1 MSQYFP
7 KPFGRF
13 GGNNNVKVDLSNYAT
28 KADIKNISHVDTS
41 GFELKTNLA
50 SLKTGVGKLD
60 IDKLVAVPVD
70 LCKLSHKVKNDVVK
84 KTVYDQLVVKA
95 NNIDTSYFVL
105 KTNYQTDKIELEK
118 KIPDTSG
125 LVKYRMLVISL
136 RKQII
141 TQKLLK
147 LKINLLTIIMI
158 NILLLRV

>member
-1 MSQYFP
+1 M
-7 KPFGRF
+7 
-13 GGNNNVKVDLSNYAT
+13 L
-28 KADIKNISHVDTS
+28 
-41 GFELKTNLA
+41 L
-50 SLKTGVGKLD
+50 
-60 IDKLVAVPVD
+60 
-70 LCKLSHKVKNDVVK
+70 K
-84 KTVYDQLVVKA
+84 KTVYDQLVVKV
-95 NNIDTSYFVL
+95 NNIDTSDFVL

-136 RKQII
+136 RKQTV